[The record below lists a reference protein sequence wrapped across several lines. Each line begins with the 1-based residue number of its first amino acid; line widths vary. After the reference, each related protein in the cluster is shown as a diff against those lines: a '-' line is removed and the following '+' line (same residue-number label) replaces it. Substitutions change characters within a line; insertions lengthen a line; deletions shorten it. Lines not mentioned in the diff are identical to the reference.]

1 MLVSMVKGPEEH
13 EEERVA
19 AMKALYMLSFD
30 EANKEM
36 IKADHDTM
44 ALLQSLQQSN
54 NKEIQQAASGV
65 IWEIQGKKEHSDSS
79 GATSFTLIH
88 TLAKKDSIS
97 DKIVKY
103 L

>member
-30 EANKEM
+30 EINKGM
-36 IKADHDTM
+36 LKADHDTM
-44 ALLQSLQQSN
+44 ALLQSLQKSD

-65 IWEIQGKKEHSDSS
+65 MWEIQGKKEHSDSS
-79 GATSFTLIH
+79 GATSFTSID
-88 TLAKKDSIS
+88 TLAQNDSIS
-97 DKIVKY
+97 TG
-103 L
+103 

>member
-13 EEERVA
+13 EEERIA

-30 EANKEM
+30 ESNKEM

-44 ALLQSLQQSN
+44 ALVQGLQKSD

-65 IWEIQGKKEHSDSS
+65 MWEIKGKKEHSDSS
-79 GATSFTLIH
+79 GATSFTSVH
-88 TLAKKDSIS
+88 TVHSRNNSIS
-97 DKIVKY
+97 IE
-103 L
+103 